1 MSFNEQGFQKI
12 KSCIPRWFATYHYF
26 MLRTEIEGWGEDDRV
41 SISGDQAFDIFMA
54 MSTEDIGK
62 LYSTSQFGI
71 IVVLVILLLQ
81 VEPVQLT
88 QRRGRC

>member
-1 MSFNEQGFQKI
+1 
-12 KSCIPRWFATYHYF
+12 

-81 VEPVQLT
+81 VERAMKVT
-88 QRRGRC
+88 QWMTFPSSVARLA